1 MWHVSSLIEMNEKRN
16 RECVL
21 YLQARCGLDNL
32 GDEETFLAL
41 DLTSCWSPDISCVET
56 VRRGPKAD

>member
-1 MWHVSSLIEMNEKRN
+1 MNVCAC
-16 RECVL
+16 ECVL
-21 YLQARCGLDNL
+21 YLQARCGLDNV

-56 VRRGPKAD
+56 VRRGPKGD